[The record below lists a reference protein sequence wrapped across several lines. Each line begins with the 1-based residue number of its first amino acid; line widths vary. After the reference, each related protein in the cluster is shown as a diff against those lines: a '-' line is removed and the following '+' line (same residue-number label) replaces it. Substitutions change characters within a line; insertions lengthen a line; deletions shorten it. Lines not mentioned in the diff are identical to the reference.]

1 MGGKIKFEIAE
12 SNKDEGN
19 RFTKPNLN
27 LEKQHWSWLEAA
39 TKTFIGD
46 SFE

>member
-1 MGGKIKFEIAE
+1 MFEKAE
-12 SNKDEGN
+12 SNEGEGN

-27 LEKQHWSWLEAA
+27 LEKQYRSWLEAA
-39 TKTFIGD
+39 AKTFIGD